1 MRKRNTE
8 RSMPDAPVPA
18 PAARFHVCLLFL
30 LFLAFA
36 VSSSLALPCLAFAF
50 ASLPSHPAICPDFS
64 PSPPPNQTTQT
75 NTNVTAS
82 YGSKIPPHV
91 LSDRLASYVHYFTL
105 HGALRPFGAS
115 ALIASHDPETGDHSL
130 HLLEPSGIS
139 RRYYGAAAGKGRQPA
154 RTEMEKL
161 RLNPAAAGGADADA
175 DGAPI
180 DCREGVRQLARIIH
194 ALHDEGK
201 DKPFELEMSWLC
213 VESGWEHR
221 GVPRDVIAESVEWA
235 KKDIAEAQE
244 EDDDSDDDEED
255 EMEE

>member
-1 MRKRNTE
+1 
-8 RSMPDAPVPA
+8 MPDAPVPA

-139 RRYYGAAAGKGRQPA
+139 RRYYGAAASQRRPDIALGAA
-154 RTEMEKL
+154 RT
-161 RLNPAAAGGADADA
+161 
-175 DGAPI
+175 
-180 DCREGVRQLARIIH
+180 
-194 ALHDEGK
+194 
-201 DKPFELEMSWLC
+201 
-213 VESGWEHR
+213 
-221 GVPRDVIAESVEWA
+221 
-235 KKDIAEAQE
+235 
-244 EDDDSDDDEED
+244 
-255 EMEE
+255 

>member
-1 MRKRNTE
+1 MRPCPR
-8 RSMPDAPVPA
+8 
-18 PAARFHVCLLFL
+18 LLLGSTF
-30 LFLAFA
+30 AF
-36 VSSSLALPCLAFAF
+36 SFSLSLPLPSLPPLPCLAFAF

-154 RTEMEKL
+154 RCVAVYQPSELPMMPTGSH
-161 RLNPAAAGGADADA
+161 AAPG
-175 DGAPI
+175 
-180 DCREGVRQLARIIH
+180 
-194 ALHDEGK
+194 
-201 DKPFELEMSWLC
+201 
-213 VESGWEHR
+213 
-221 GVPRDVIAESVEWA
+221 
-235 KKDIAEAQE
+235 
-244 EDDDSDDDEED
+244 
-255 EMEE
+255 

>member
-1 MRKRNTE
+1 
-8 RSMPDAPVPA
+8 
-18 PAARFHVCLLFL
+18 
-30 LFLAFA
+30 
-36 VSSSLALPCLAFAF
+36 LPCLAFAF